1 MVYSPLTGE
10 LHLELNEEE
19 RHDAYKSSPL
29 LAALYWAF
37 RPLQTDVGKIV
48 HHPAQFIHFVPTPAT
63 AAVPALRGAAERHA
77 VAFVFQPLRLQT
89 TIRKEHV
96 PMQKPLDDAYYRLLC
111 ELQTADFVLVE
122 LSLFLDTHPQDMEA
136 LRQFNQ
142 FAQKRQQL
150 AAQYELQYG
159 PLLQFGH
166 SFSRYPFQWVETP
179 WPWQV

>member
-1 MVYSPLTGE
+1 
-10 LHLELNEEE
+10 
-19 RHDAYKSSPL
+19 
-29 LAALYWAF
+29 
-37 RPLQTDVGKIV
+37 
-48 HHPAQFIHFVPTPAT
+48 
-63 AAVPALRGAAERHA
+63 
-77 VAFVFQPLRLQT
+77 
-89 TIRKEHV
+89 
-96 PMQKPLDDAYYRLLC
+96 MQKPLDDAYYRLLC

-142 FAQKRQQL
+142 FEQKRQQL